1 MQLCHFIA
9 IFVTPSPSP
18 GLIWETIAGFVLNL
32 INADEFH
39 YTCILLCIYKELLVL
54 RRKHLD
60 DNYLTAPNIN
70 KFYELMS
77 CTNGTTL
84 KKLSFYYQNIQSD
97 KLVCPPRFYF
107 FSIFIVYLNLLIL
120 IYYLSFHL

>member
-39 YTCILLCIYKELLVL
+39 YTCILLCVDKELLVL

-60 DNYLTAPNIN
+60 DNYFTAPNIN

-84 KKLSFYYQNIQSD
+84 KKLCYFIIKIYSLI
-97 KLVCPPRFYF
+97 KVCSP
-107 FSIFIVYLNLLIL
+107 
-120 IYYLSFHL
+120 